1 MRLLNSPRMIPSPI
15 PPSSMRM
22 STSRRQVT
30 RRCAGARMNRV
41 VHFEIHADDPGRAR
55 SFYEELF
62 GWRFDRFG
70 PMDYWLIYTGPPEQ
84 RGINGGLHK
93 RVNADEGAA
102 DSGYVCTFHVK
113 NHGAT
118 GKQLETPGSRCMAS

>member
-1 MRLLNSPRMIPSPI
+1 
-15 PPSSMRM
+15 
-22 STSRRQVT
+22 
-30 RRCAGARMNRV
+30 MNRV

-93 RVNADEGAA
+93 RLNADEGAA
-102 DSGYVCTFHVK
+102 VSGYVCTVDVKDLGAAVKHVVK
-113 NHGAT
+113 LG
-118 GKQLETPGSRCMAS
+118 GQCMVPRKAIPEVGWFSYCKDTEGNIFGLIQNDKKAS